1 MCSSIVTGL
10 GTVRVTVSVTV
21 TVFVPPLPPHAAS
34 ASTRAIGENRRSMRP
49 IIGITAYAEE
59 ATWGAWTLPAALIP
73 LSYVRSVECA
83 GGRALLVPP
92 SAAGVE
98 ETLDRLDG
106 IVFSGGSDIEPDLYG
121 AEAHA
126 QTRGVGAERARDES
140 A

>member
-59 ATWGAWTLPAALIP
+59 ASWGAWTLPAALIP
-73 LSYVRSVECA
+73 LAYVRSVERA

-92 SAAGVE
+92 SEGGVE

-106 IVFSGGSDIEPDLYG
+106 LVFSGGADVDPDVYG
-121 AEAHA
+121 AEAHPA
-126 QTRGVGAERARDES
+126 TLGTAPA
-140 A
+140 